1 MFRSSTRGSRP
12 YLVIWVTAMVV
23 ILVLGFI
30 LVPKLAPA
38 HPTGS
43 PSPNLA
49 LAPFNGHPTKLNDS
63 VAGYSVIGPNQSVY
77 AIHDSFVLPTVSN
90 CQASNNSTWGEIADG
105 VVMNIADPNVTGQSG
120 AGALLSCFNGT
131 ISYSAYVE
139 LPNIG
144 IEIIDQIHVYPGD
157 VFDLSV
163 AYGAGAGRGSL
174 TWNLSI
180 GQQIFSDRE
189 NYASR
194 ESTGSG
200 ACVVDKIVIANEVSG
215 KVVAVFNDPKFSV
228 AAIGQDYTGDPGTC
242 DLAEKNA
249 TGTLITAPI
258 GTFDTSSWAHDG
270 TTLYESSMG
279 VLNQT
284 GVYVPGATPTALSTD
299 GSSFK
304 VSWKTYGDGEK

>member
-1 MFRSSTRGSRP
+1 MLGGRTRVPRAS
-12 YLVIWVTAMVV
+12 LLIWATVIAA
-23 ILVLGFI
+23 ILILGLI
-30 LVPKLAPA
+30 LVPKLAPD
-38 HPTGS
+38 HPVGS
-43 PSPNLA
+43 PGPNLA
-49 LAPFNGHPTKLNDS
+49 LAPFTGHPTKLNDS

-77 AIHDSFVLPTVSN
+77 AIHDSFILPTVSN

-131 ISYSAYVE
+131 ISYSAYIE
-139 LPNIG
+139 IPNIG

-189 NYASR
+189 NYANR
-194 ESTGSG
+194 VSTNSG

-228 AAIGQDYTGDPGTC
+228 ASIGQDYTGDTGTC

-249 TGTLITAPI
+249 AGTLITAPI
-258 GTFDTSSWAHDG
+258 GTFDNSSWAHDG

-284 GVYVPGATPTALSTD
+284 GIYVPGATPTALSTD

-304 VSWKTYGDGEK
+304 VSWKTYGDAEK